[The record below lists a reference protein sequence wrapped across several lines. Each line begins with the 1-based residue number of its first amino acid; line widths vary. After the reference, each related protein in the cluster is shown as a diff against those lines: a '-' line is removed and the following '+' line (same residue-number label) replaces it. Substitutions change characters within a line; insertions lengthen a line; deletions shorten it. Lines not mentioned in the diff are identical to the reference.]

1 MVLYVLVIFAVILGA
16 LAQRVAGLGFAMIS
30 APMLV
35 LLLGAFDGVLLV
47 NLCGAVS
54 ALLIITRVWRRID
67 WRQFGLLLIPALIT
81 IIPGTIVSVRYAG
94 PVLQIV
100 VGAILVVGL
109 SGSLIVRRA
118 FRRVPATPSALIAG
132 AVSGFTNATAGIGGP
147 ALSVHAVLTRWD
159 PWVFAATVQPYFVI
173 TGSVAFV
180 AKIAGS
186 PGGLPDY
193 QWWLWVMVLGAI
205 LAGLAI
211 GERLSRVVSQRAT
224 AIAVIVLAYSG
235 GIVAIVDGALAL

>member
-1 MVLYVLVIFAVILGA
+1 MLYVLVILAVVLGA

-35 LLLGAFDGVLLV
+35 LLLGAFDGVLMV

-67 WRQFGLLLIPALIT
+67 WHQFTLLLVPALIT
-81 IIPGTIVSVRYAG
+81 IVPGTIVSVRYAG

-109 SGSLIVRRA
+109 SGSLLVRRA
-118 FRRVPATPSALIAG
+118 FRHVPSTPSAMISG
-132 AVSGFTNATAGIGGP
+132 AVAGFTNATAGIGGP

-159 PWVFAATVQPYFVI
+159 PWVFAATVQPYFVV

-180 AKIAGS
+180 AKIVGS
-186 PGGLPDY
+186 PEGLPDY
-193 QWWLWVMVLGAI
+193 AWWLWLMVLGAI
-205 LAGLAI
+205 LGGLVI

-224 AIAVIVLAYSG
+224 ARAVIVLAYAG
-235 GIVAIVDGALAL
+235 GIVAIIDGVLAL